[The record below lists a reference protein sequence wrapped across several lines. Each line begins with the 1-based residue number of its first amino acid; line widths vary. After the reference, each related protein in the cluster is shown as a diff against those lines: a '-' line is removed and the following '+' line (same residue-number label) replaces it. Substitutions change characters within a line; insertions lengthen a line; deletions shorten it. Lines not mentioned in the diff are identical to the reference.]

1 MSVQTLQCKIVLTN
15 EQFMEMTFKG
25 DLKQTLK
32 KYFIDQISKELA
44 QSDFIK
50 IRSNP
55 VNDPHTQSMEFIL
68 EITVSN

>member
-15 EQFMEMTFKG
+15 EQFMEMTFNG

-32 KYFIDQISKELA
+32 KYLINQISKELA

-50 IRSNP
+50 ISNP
-55 VNDPHTQSMEFIL
+55 VNNPHTQSMEFIL
-68 EITVSN
+68 EITISN

>member
-1 MSVQTLQCKIVLTN
+1 MSVQTLQGKVVLTN
-15 EQFMEMTFKG
+15 EQFMEMTFNR

-32 KYFIDQISKELA
+32 KFFINQISEELA

-50 IRSNP
+50 ISNP

>member
-1 MSVQTLQCKIVLTN
+1 MSVQTLQGKVILTN
-15 EQFMEMTFKG
+15 EQFMKMTFNG

-32 KYFIDQISKELA
+32 KFFINQISEELA

-50 IRSNP
+50 ISNP

>member
-1 MSVQTLQCKIVLTN
+1 MSVQTLQGKVVLTN
-15 EQFMEMTFKG
+15 EQFMEMTFNG

-32 KYFIDQISKELA
+32 KFFINQISEELA

-50 IRSNP
+50 IGNP
-55 VNDPHTQSMEFIL
+55 VNDTHTQSMEFIL

>member
-1 MSVQTLQCKIVLTN
+1 MSVQTLQGKVVLTN
-15 EQFMEMTFKG
+15 EQFMEMTFNR

-32 KYFIDQISKELA
+32 KFFINQISEDLA

-50 IRSNP
+50 ISNP

>member
-1 MSVQTLQCKIVLTN
+1 MSVQTLQGKVILTN
-15 EQFMEMTFKG
+15 EQFMEMTFNR

-32 KYFIDQISKELA
+32 KFFINQISEELA

-50 IRSNP
+50 ISNP

>member
-1 MSVQTLQCKIVLTN
+1 MSVQTLQGKVVLTN
-15 EQFMEMTFKG
+15 EQFMEMTFNR

-32 KYFIDQISKELA
+32 KFFINQISEELA

-50 IRSNP
+50 ISNP

-68 EITVSN
+68 KITVSN

>member
-1 MSVQTLQCKIVLTN
+1 MSVQTLQGKVVLTN
-15 EQFMEMTFKG
+15 EQFMEMTFNR

-32 KYFIDQISKELA
+32 KFFINQISEELT

-50 IRSNP
+50 ISNP

>member
-1 MSVQTLQCKIVLTN
+1 
-15 EQFMEMTFKG
+15 MEMTFNR

-32 KYFIDQISKELA
+32 KFFINQISEELA

-50 IRSNP
+50 ISNP

>member
-1 MSVQTLQCKIVLTN
+1 MSVQTLQAKVVLTN
-15 EQFMEMTFKG
+15 EQFMKMTFNG

-32 KYFIDQISKELA
+32 KFFINQISEELA

-50 IRSNP
+50 ISNP